1 MKLDYI
7 TYQRDAKSKRCKIM
21 TMSIYSGE
29 NEVAEKH
36 TKILVEHEGNNS
48 VLQYSKLKI
57 QKGGIR

>member
-1 MKLDYI
+1 
-7 TYQRDAKSKRCKIM
+7 M

>member
-21 TMSIYSGE
+21 MVYSRE

-57 QKGGIR
+57 QKGGIT